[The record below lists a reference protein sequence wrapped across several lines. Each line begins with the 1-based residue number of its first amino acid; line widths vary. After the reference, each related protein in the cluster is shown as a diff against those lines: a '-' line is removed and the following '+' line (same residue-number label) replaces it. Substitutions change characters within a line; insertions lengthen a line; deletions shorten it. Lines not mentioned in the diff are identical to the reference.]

1 MNLNDPQY
9 RMEGYF
15 PQYEHEPTTSFRE
28 VLDVLASRAGSTS
41 AQGRAFEALVKAFIE
56 MDRAQ
61 SRRFDKVWT
70 WMDYPNRN
78 GRPDTGIDLVA
89 RERNGG
95 RLIAIQCKFYAPD
108 STISLEQV
116 NKFLAAYSTTEFAG
130 GVFVSTTA
138 KWGRNAESALRNRE
152 DKPVV
157 RWGPEVFEGSS
168 IDWRNFNLVRP
179 RALNRKTDKEVR
191 EYQRLALEDTVAG
204 FAERDRG
211 RLIMAC
217 GSGKTFTALRIAE
230 RMAGV
235 GGRVLFLTP
244 SISLLS
250 QSLRDWAN
258 DSVVPLNQFAVC
270 SDTSAGKP
278 HDDDDVSPFDLPLP
292 ASTDAATIAK
302 RYREAQ
308 RDSAMSVVFSTY
320 QSLDAV
326 SEAQELGLPR
336 FDLIV
341 CDEAHRTTGVNL
353 AGETESNFRRVHD
366 NEFIAGDK
374 RLYMTATPRIYAD
387 AAKRRAKDDD
397 RFEKLASMDDEGT
410 YGPEFHRLGF
420 GRAVELGILSDY
432 KVLIFDVDL
441 EQVGAELDDLLSDS
455 SSELNMDNGGRM
467 VGCWNGLRKRGATEV
482 DFGSDLRPA
491 SRAVAFS
498 NSIAQSEGF
507 AEYFPRVI
515 ESCIVADAEEGG
527 EPEDAQLRC
536 EVRHVDGTQN
546 AMTRSNSLSWLKEEP
561 PDGVCRILTNA
572 RCLTEGIDVPALDAI
587 MFLYP
592 RRSEIDVVQAVGR
605 VMRKSEGKRFG
616 YIILPIARSPG
627 SSPHDTVS
635 QSAYRAVWQVINA
648 IAAHDDRFEAKVNQL
663 KLVADTEE
671 SGPGQPGGT
680 DMGGNGGGSDG
691 DSQIEQVELPF
702 VFCGTPEFRDA
713 ILSMVVDKYSNPHYW
728 EEWADR
734 VREIAERHEARIR
747 ALLATP
753 GTGVRQAFDRFIE
766 GLRANLNDDVSET
779 KAIGTLSQ
787 HLVSKPV
794 FDALFED
801 YSFAD
806 LNPVSRTMQ
815 EMMDA
820 LHDRGLEKET
830 EGLER
835 FYRDVRI
842 RAEGVRTAAGK
853 QRIIAE
859 LYERFLTKALP
870 ETAKNL
876 GIVYTP
882 VEVVDYII
890 RSVED
895 VLNAE
900 FNASLG
906 DAGVHVI
913 DPFAGTGT
921 FMTRLIQSGLIGHED
936 LQRKYRAEFH
946 ANEIMLLAYYIA
958 AVNIEAAYHDKMGE
972 KDYEPFQNMVLTD
985 TFQSYEAGGPMDSTL
1000 FPSNNERIERQK
1012 DLNIRVFLGNPPW
1025 SATNNRRYPGIDG
1038 RVKASYAER
1047 SNTNLLSALYDPYT
1061 KALRLASDRVQN
1073 EEGGVVAF
1081 VTNGGFINSNAFDGF
1096 RKTVAEEFDSIYCYN
1111 LRGNQ
1116 RTSGELSKKEGGKIF
1131 GSGSRAGVGI
1141 LILVKK
1147 PTGTADRHRRQAP
1160 PTGTADIFYRDIGD
1174 LLSREDKLGILR
1186 DSHLAHTNWSVIK
1199 PNEYGDWIGQ
1209 RSARFTSLNPLTE
1222 SATGGADELAPIF
1235 MHRTLGL
1242 VTSRDAWCYSSSQY
1256 QLRDNVSRA
1265 LAFYNGQVKTFLDT
1279 TYPSGSAA
1287 QRIAQAKD
1295 FAANDPKQFHWDAKN
1310 YRDLANGE
1318 YYSLNDDGIRVSSYR
1333 PFFKQ
1338 RLYLDR
1344 RLNNRIRIFAEIYPD
1359 SGTENL
1365 GICITGLGS
1374 NSPFHTLM
1382 TDNIVEYCLTGVN
1395 SIYFPRYLWRA
1406 SEQIL
1411 EQDNANSTPRLER
1424 KSNVNPQALAEFH
1437 AHYRDPN
1444 ISEDDLFYY
1453 VYGVLHST
1461 RYREAFA
1468 NDLTKSQARIPM
1480 VGSVSTF
1487 YTFAQAGMELADLH
1501 VNYERVTPFLLKEIH
1516 SPGWNPRSQ
1525 DAFRVTKMR
1534 YAGSARD
1541 PDKSRIIYN
1550 ADITLV
1556 GIPDE
1561 AHRYVL
1567 GSRSALDW
1575 LIEHYQMRTHKKSGI
1590 VNDPNDWAT
1599 EVGDPRYVLDLVK
1612 RVTAV
1617 SVRTVEIVEGLPE
1630 LALEHGS

>member
-9 RMEGYF
+9 RMEEYF

-28 VLDVLASRAGSTS
+28 VLDVLASRARSTS

-56 MDRAQ
+56 MDGAQ

-95 RLIAIQCKFYAPD
+95 RLIAVQCKFYAPD

-138 KWGRNAESALRNRE
+138 KWGKNAESALRNRE

-168 IDWRNFNLVRP
+168 IDWRNFDLVRP
-179 RALNRKTDKEVR
+179 RALNRKTDKKVR

-235 GGRVLFLTP
+235 GGSVLFLTP

-278 HDDDDVSPFDLPLP
+278 RDDDDDVSPFDLPLP
-292 ASTDAATIAK
+292 ASTDAATLAN
-302 RYREAQ
+302 RYRDSQ

-326 SEAQELGLPR
+326 SEAQEMGLPE

-353 AGETESNFRRVHD
+353 AGKTESNFRRVHD

-374 RLYMTATPRIYAD
+374 RLYMTATPRIYGD
-387 AAKRRAKDDD
+387 AARRRAKDDD
-397 RFEKLASMDDEGT
+397 SFTTLASMDDERV
-410 YGPEFHRLGF
+410 YGPELHRLGF
-420 GRAVELGILSDY
+420 GKAIEMGILSDY

-441 EQVGAELDDLLSDS
+441 EKVGTDLDELLSES
-455 SSELNMDNGGRM
+455 SSELSMDNGGRM
-467 VGCWNGLRKRGATEV
+467 VGCWNGLRKRGATDV
-482 DFGSDLRPA
+482 DFGNDVRPA
-491 SRAVAFS
+491 MRAVAFS

-515 ESCIVADAEEGG
+515 ESCIAADAEEGG
-527 EPEDAQLRC
+527 GPEDAQLRC

-546 AMTRSNSLSWLKEEP
+546 AMARSNSLSWLKEEP

-627 SSPHDTVS
+627 ASPHDTVS

-671 SGPGQPGGT
+671 SGAGQPGGT

-691 DSQIEQVELPF
+691 DSQTEQVELPF

-713 ILSMVVDKYSNPHYW
+713 ILSMVVDKYSNPRYW
-728 EEWADR
+728 EQWADR
-734 VREIAERHEARIR
+734 VREIAERHEARIQ
-747 ALLATP
+747 ALVRTP
-753 GTGVRQAFDRFIE
+753 GSGVHEAFNRFIT
-766 GLRANLNDDVSET
+766 GLRGNLNDGVSEDE
-779 KAIGTLSQ
+779 AIGTLSQ

-801 YSFAD
+801 YAFTD
-806 LNPVSRTMQ
+806 RNPISRAMQ
-815 EMMDA
+815 EMIDA
-820 LHDRGLEKET
+820 LNDCGLEKET

-842 RAEGVRTAAGK
+842 RAEGVTTAAGK

-895 VLNAE
+895 VLNTD
-900 FNASLG
+900 FSASLR
-906 DAGVHVI
+906 DPGVHVI

-921 FMTRLIQSGLIGHED
+921 FMTRLIQSGLIGRED
-936 LQRKYRAEFH
+936 LRRKYRDEFH

-958 AVNIEAAYHDKMGE
+958 AVNIEAAYHDATGDE
-972 KDYEPFQNMVLTD
+972 DYAPFPNIVLTD
-985 TFQSYEAGGPMDSTL
+985 TFQSYESSGPMDGTL

-1012 DLNIRVFLGNPPW
+1012 NLDIRVFMGNPPW
-1025 SATNNRRYPGIDG
+1025 SAKNNRQYPNIDG
-1038 RVKASYAER
+1038 RVKASYAHR
-1047 SNTNLLSALYDPYT
+1047 SNTVKRSALYDPYA
-1061 KALRLASDRVQN
+1061 KAIRLASDRILN
-1073 EEGGVVAF
+1073 DEGGIVAF
-1081 VTNGGFINSNAFDGF
+1081 VTNGGFIDSNAFDGF
-1096 RKTVAEEFDSIYCYN
+1096 RKVVTEEFDSIYCYN

-1116 RTSGELSKKEGGKIF
+1116 RTSGESSKKEGGKIF

-1141 LILVKK
+1141 LLLVKRPAQQGRTK
-1147 PTGTADRHRRQAP
+1147 GAKVL
-1160 PTGTADIFYRDIGD
+1160 YNDIGD
-1174 LLSREDKLGILR
+1174 LLSRGEKLDILR
-1186 DSHLAHTNWSVIK
+1186 NSRLATTAWKIVEPDDH
-1199 PNEYGDWIGQ
+1199 GDWIGQ
-1209 RSARFTSLNPLTE
+1209 RSTTFASLHPLTD
-1222 SATGGADELAPIF
+1222 SYATSGDPAPIF
-1235 MHRTLGL
+1235 ARRTLGL
-1242 VTSRDAWCYSSSQY
+1242 LTSRDAWCYASSERK
-1256 QLRDNVSRA
+1256 LRDNIRLSVAS
-1265 LAFYNGQVKTFLDT
+1265 YNEQVKAFQAIL
-1279 TYPSGSAA
+1279 PSGSVM
-1287 QRIAQAKD
+1287 QRTAEAKD
-1295 FAANDPKQFHWDAKN
+1295 FADKDPQRFHWDREN
-1310 YRDLANGE
+1310 YRDLARGE
-1318 YYSLNDDGIRVSSYR
+1318 YYAVNDDGFRVSTYR
-1333 PFFKQ
+1333 PFCKQ
-1338 RLYLDR
+1338 HLYLDR
-1344 RLNNRIRIFAEIYPD
+1344 NLNNSMRTFPEIYPNSNAD
-1359 SGTENL
+1359 NR
-1365 GICITGLGS
+1365 GICVTGLRS
-1374 NSPFHTLM
+1374 NGPFHTLI

-1395 SIYFPRYLWRA
+1395 SIYLPRWHYKELA
-1406 SEQIL
+1406 VQTL
-1411 EQDNANSTPRLER
+1411 EQNTESTAPRLER
-1424 KSNVNPQALAEFH
+1424 MSNINPQALAEFRRH
-1437 AHYRDPN
+1437 CRDPYM
-1444 ISEDDLFYY
+1444 SEDDLFYY
-1453 VYGVLHST
+1453 VYGVLHSAQ
-1461 RYREAFA
+1461 YRKIFA
-1468 NDLTKSQARIPM
+1468 NDLTKSEARIP
-1480 VGSVSTF
+1480 VVADRTDF
-1487 YTFAQAGMELADLH
+1487 HAFAQAGRDLAELH
-1501 VNYERVTPFLLKEIH
+1501 INYEKVIPFPLKEVL
-1516 SPGWNPRSQ
+1516 SPRWNPRAQ

-1534 YAGSARD
+1534 YGGPVRN
-1541 PDKSRIIYN
+1541 PDKTRIIYN

-1556 GIPDE
+1556 GIPSK
-1561 AHRYVL
+1561 AHRYTL

-1575 LIEHYQMRTHKKSGI
+1575 LIERYQVRTHKKSGI

-1599 EVGDPRYVLDLVK
+1599 EVGDPRYVVDLVK
-1612 RVTAV
+1612 RVTTV

-1630 LALEHGS
+1630 LHL